1 MCPHPLP
8 HLSLSGH
15 ALPVLLPS
23 FFHLRRRLTSARPRR
38 RASPRLRTLRPAGA
52 PLAGAE
58 HRRRP
63 TPLPPAPLSSCLSL
77 TSLSLPWT
85 PGAPSPADA
94 PPCPAAY
101 RCGRPPRRSR
111 APPLPQVSSVA
122 ALPRFHPTAYRS
134 GRPPLPLSFPCPDLA
149 GVHRHRARPCRQR
162 GGLLSLEGE
171 LPVDRVR
178 RRDASVHRGLQRP
191 PRRLCTPRSTTPVA
205 APRPIPGLWRRSRP
219 PRRIPCLACVVSTS
233 ATSGSVEA
241 GCFLQKN
248 KRYLQFK

>member
-1 MCPHPLP
+1 M
-8 HLSLSGH
+8 
-15 ALPVLLPS
+15 
-23 FFHLRRRLTSARPRR
+23 PRG
-38 RASPRLRTLRPAGA
+38 LQMRPATPPEPSAAAAPGEQRRCPTPF
-52 PLAGAE
+52 PLA
-58 HRRRP
+58 
-63 TPLPPAPLSSCLSL
+63 PPSSCLSL
-77 TSLSLPWT
+77 TSLSP
-85 PGAPSPADA
+85 
-94 PPCPAAY
+94 
-101 RCGRPPRRSR
+101 
-111 APPLPQVSSVA
+111 PQVSSVA

-205 APRPIPGLWRRSRP
+205 TPRPIPGLWRRSRP
-219 PRRIPCLACVVSTS
+219 PRRIPCLACAVSTP